1 VDGKAEGS
9 VLGLAPKW
17 TGPSFVEVLRSG
29 SVTTAKEVPFMGGRH
44 SSLRDPL
51 VEPCALD
58 LISAM
63 RLAKED
69 QRSAV
74 DCSSLESSLLDLLD
88 KDQPRS
94 PLGKKTLTC
103 PNSKVKISNSR
114 TWNKLVF
121 SFSLDVGRAFRS
133 FLGRLARS
141 GLSRK

>member
-29 SVTTAKEVPFMGGRH
+29 SVTIAKEVPFMGGRR

-74 DCSSLESSLLDLLD
+74 DCSSLE
-88 KDQPRS
+88 
-94 PLGKKTLTC
+94 
-103 PNSKVKISNSR
+103 
-114 TWNKLVF
+114 
-121 SFSLDVGRAFRS
+121 
-133 FLGRLARS
+133 
-141 GLSRK
+141 